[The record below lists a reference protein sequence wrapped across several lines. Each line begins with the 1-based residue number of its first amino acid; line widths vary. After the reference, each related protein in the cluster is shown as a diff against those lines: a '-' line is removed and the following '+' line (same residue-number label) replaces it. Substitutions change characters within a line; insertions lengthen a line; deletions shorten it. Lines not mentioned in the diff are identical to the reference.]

1 MEPIAASGLT
11 VREVLREKSTPYHA
25 LELRNPELTDS
36 ALLDAMLEGE
46 REHYRN
52 AKPASGRADQPAAPT
67 KEVTSLPLHHQQA
80 TPTRMVKGIG
90 VDRHQALPSLLPSKA
105 QIFCWRGLWSD
116 LRGSDTFDLIVDQ
129 VAS

>member
-1 MEPIAASGLT
+1 M
-11 VREVLREKSTPYHA
+11 
-25 LELRNPELTDS
+25 TDS
-36 ALLDAMLEGE
+36 DLLDAMLEGE
-46 REHYRN
+46 PEHDRN

-80 TPTRMVKGIG
+80 TQTRMVKGNG